1 MQIVVNKRSENGK
14 SGQIHPKMNI
24 LEIPIYVVWK
34 FVIFDLKMNLRVI
47 IYLSNLNSLNISVI

>member
-24 LEIPIYVVWK
+24 LEIPSMK
-34 FVIFDLKMNLRVI
+34 MQIFGYGIRNF
-47 IYLSNLNSLNISVI
+47 